1 MNNIT
6 NYISGQYKKKVSLPL
21 AQIRKEGFSSEKLA
35 LSVSIGIIGGT
46 FPIIG
51 LASFV
56 CLILTLLFKQNLV
69 IVQVTNYMV
78 YPLQIV
84 LLLPL
89 LRIGNS
95 VLASNHIVLTL
106 HQVVLA
112 FQIGVL
118 HGINELGSILLYGAL
133 AWVVVAA
140 PALLILYIIFLVFF
154 KRIKQIKLKRSL
166 VISQS

>member
-1 MNNIT
+1 MKRII
-6 NYISGQYKKKVSLPL
+6 NYISGQYKKNVSIPL
-21 AQIRKEGFSSEKLA
+21 AQIRREGFSSEKLA

-56 CLILTLLFKQNLV
+56 CLILALLFKQNFA
-69 IVQVTNYMV
+69 IVQATNYLV

-106 HQVVLA
+106 NQVVLA
-112 FQIGVL
+112 FKIGIL
-118 HGINELGSILLYGAL
+118 HGINELGIILLYGAL

-154 KRIKQIKLKRSL
+154 KRIKQIKLKRSP
-166 VISQS
+166 VISQ

>member
-1 MNNIT
+1 MNKIT
-6 NYISGQYKKKVSLPL
+6 NYIYEQYKQKVSIPL

-56 CLILTLLFKQNLV
+56 CLLLTIIFKQNLV
-69 IVQVTNYMV
+69 IVQLTNYLV

-95 VLASNHIVLTL
+95 VLASNHIALTL
-106 HQVVLA
+106 DQVVLA
-112 FQIGVL
+112 FKIGIL
-118 HGINELGSILLYGAL
+118 HGINELGIILLYGAL
-133 AWVVVAA
+133 AWVVVAG

-154 KRIKQIKLKRSL
+154 KRVKQIKLKRST
-166 VISQS
+166 VISQ